1 MTEVHLNPSANE
13 AGESHLPAVQE
24 AGVTSAIIKAELD
37 QAITTAR
44 AFPRSLALFRKRC
57 AEYATLNKD
66 VAAACT
72 YTLPARKGNGPDGK
86 PNKPISGPSVRMGEI
101 VLSTFQ
107 NCTCATRIIEVGAQF
122 VVAQG
127 VFRDL
132 ESNTTRS
139 TEVRRRITTKSGA
152 RFGDDMIVVTCNAA
166 AAIAARNAIFMGV
179 PKALW
184 ADIHKAAQAVAIG
197 NVETL
202 SARRAEAMAKAK
214 AVGATEAQVY
224 ALLEVGGISD
234 IGLDHLAMLQGILTA
249 IEDGDTTVAEAFSVP
264 DEPRESQQKAST
276 AKGAEGLAARVAQNT
291 QAKTQGQQPAA
302 GGTEAG
308 KEAS

>member
-13 AGESHLPAVQE
+13 AGDSHLPAVQD

-57 AEYATLNKD
+57 HEFATLNKD

-107 NCTCATRIIEVGAQF
+107 NCTCATRIVEVGAQF

-214 AVGATEAQVY
+214 AAGATEAQVY
-224 ALLEVGGISD
+224 ALLEVGGVSD
-234 IGLDHLAMLQGILTA
+234 IGLDHLAMLYGILTA
-249 IEDGDTTVAEAFSVP
+249 IEDGDTTVAEAFGQV
-264 DEPRESQQKAST
+264 EESKESNQKAST
-276 AKGAEGLAARVAQNT
+276 AKGADGLASRVAQQT
-291 QAKTQGQQPAA
+291 KPQGQQQAQQPAT
-302 GGTEAG
+302 GGPEVQP
-308 KEAS
+308 